1 MVVNTF
7 NPYRPSPAWPSYP
20 TRVQDPEGP
29 GNEESK
35 GYEALTCCTVG
46 ETPNYYLEE
55 NEDAGCVGP
64 KLVDYGHGINAIVLR
79 LDRARSEGGMQHN
92 AFIGRARFTLSPYT
106 KSQVSKIFF
115 SLNWAICNIY
125 VSCKGL
131 LGILSLPWTSLPEL
145 RSRAPPWQA
154 LSLSHPRAAPPNNI
168 YYFADFV
175 GRTRMRILS
184 LSLSLS
190 LSVYLS
196 LYSLS
201 LLPLYLPS
209 LPFPLSISCRSIYLS
224 VCLSIYLLPLPVLK
238 IVLEHFERCDP
249 EPCPIEDEQERVIK
263 DIEQHT
269 CIQHLLRHAW
279 SSAPPSHLG
288 QQVDKGL
295 LGLYNPQIS
304 QSIAVK
310 DG

>member
-190 LSVYLS
+190 LYLSISLFTPSPSFLSISLLSHSRSLSLVDLFICLSVYLS
-196 LYSLS
+196 
-201 LLPLYLPS
+201 
-209 LPFPLSISCRSIYLS
+209 ISCLFR
-224 VCLSIYLLPLPVLK
+224 
-238 IVLEHFERCDP
+238 F
-249 EPCPIEDEQERVIK
+249 
-263 DIEQHT
+263 
-269 CIQHLLRHAW
+269 
-279 SSAPPSHLG
+279 
-288 QQVDKGL
+288 
-295 LGLYNPQIS
+295 
-304 QSIAVK
+304 
-310 DG
+310 